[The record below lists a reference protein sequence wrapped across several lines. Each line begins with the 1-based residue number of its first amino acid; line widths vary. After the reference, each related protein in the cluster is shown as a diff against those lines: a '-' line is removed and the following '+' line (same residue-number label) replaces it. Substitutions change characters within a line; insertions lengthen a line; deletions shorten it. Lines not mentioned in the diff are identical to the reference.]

1 MGSKARLNCE
11 TSSLILKATWTGGRA
26 TLSKIR
32 LTVPNCDSSGGAKE
46 QSVNPVTRRF
56 ETFPRVIVSRP
67 FLPKPAKAKGASE
80 LVKVENP
87 QAAEGF
93 GLAN

>member
-1 MGSKARLNCE
+1 VRGYIPWSHAIEPTIVPEL
-11 TSSLILKATWTGGRA
+11 G
-26 TLSKIR
+26 R

-46 QSVNPVTRRF
+46 QSVNSVTRRF
-56 ETFPRVIVSRP
+56 ETFPRVIVCRP
-67 FLPKPAKAKGASE
+67 FLPKLVKAKGASE

>member
-1 MGSKARLNCE
+1 MPELG
-11 TSSLILKATWTGGRA
+11 
-26 TLSKIR
+26 R
-32 LTVPNCDSSGGAKE
+32 LTVPNCDSSGGARE
-46 QSVNPVTRRF
+46 QSVNPVTRHF

-67 FLPKPAKAKGASE
+67 FLPKPAKGASE
-80 LVKVENP
+80 LVKVENT

>member
-1 MGSKARLNCE
+1 
-11 TSSLILKATWTGGRA
+11 
-26 TLSKIR
+26 
-32 LTVPNCDSSGGAKE
+32 
-46 QSVNPVTRRF
+46 
-56 ETFPRVIVSRP
+56 VIVSRP

>member
-1 MGSKARLNCE
+1 VRGYIPWSHAIEPTIVTEL
-11 TSSLILKATWTGGRA
+11 G
-26 TLSKIR
+26 R
-32 LTVPNCDSSGGAKE
+32 LTVPNCDSGGGAKE
-46 QSVNPVTRRF
+46 QSVNPVARRF

-67 FLPKPAKAKGASE
+67 FHPKPAKEKGVSE

>member
-1 MGSKARLNCE
+1 VRGYIPWSHAIE
-11 TSSLILKATWTGGRA
+11 PTIVPEPG
-26 TLSKIR
+26 R

-67 FLPKPAKAKGASE
+67 FLPKPAKAKGAPE

>member
-1 MGSKARLNCE
+1 
-11 TSSLILKATWTGGRA
+11 
-26 TLSKIR
+26 
-32 LTVPNCDSSGGAKE
+32 V
-46 QSVNPVTRRF
+46 
-56 ETFPRVIVSRP
+56 
-67 FLPKPAKAKGASE
+67 KAKGASE